1 MSHAI
6 EIDCQIWRNRS
17 PMNCSLLKSHFACVY
32 SYYFCNYLLSSREW
46 NGCVSSSIN
55 MPFFPF
61 HIPLPLF
68 LQVMLSKVIP
78 AMHVSVP
85 LVVLALLHR
94 FMILSAIDYFCM
106 SIGIAFLRQRRCVK
120 RKKLVIASI
129 KMLCLIAS
137 KASISGWFYCN

>member
-1 MSHAI
+1 
-6 EIDCQIWRNRS
+6 
-17 PMNCSLLKSHFACVY
+17 
-32 SYYFCNYLLSSREW
+32 
-46 NGCVSSSIN
+46 

-85 LVVLALLHR
+85 FVVLALLHR
-94 FMILSAIDYFCM
+94 FMILSAINYFYM

-120 RKKLVIASI
+120 RKFLVIASI

-137 KASISGWFYCN
+137 KASISG